1 MLLLAD
7 CCCDF
12 CYDVKE
18 IFELVAFRLNIL
30 ALFVMLL
37 LFRTILYVFQLIVG
51 GNVQMNIFLETI
63 DLIDC
68 QNLEEVYFVKGQN

>member
-1 MLLLAD
+1 
-7 CCCDF
+7 
-12 CYDVKE
+12 
-18 IFELVAFRLNIL
+18 
-30 ALFVMLL
+30 MLL
-37 LFRTILYVFQLIVG
+37 LFRSILYVFQLIVG